1 MIQKHPLVED
11 FPEFSEKIATLKIE
25 DSHFKKL
32 FEQYDELDH
41 QVYRVESES
50 EPTTDERL
58 NELRSKRV
66 HLKDEIYQYLL
77 SLN

>member
-11 FPEFSEKIATLKIE
+11 FPEFSEKIAALKLE

-41 QVYRVESES
+41 EVYRVEADA
-50 EPTTDERL
+50 EPTTDDRL
-58 NELRSKRV
+58 NELRLKRV

-77 SLN
+77 N